1 MIKNAGENFIDHF
14 TSLINKCFKEGDIP
28 QVFNTG
34 KKTLIDK
41 NEPSLEISKKRPLTV
56 SSVMLCILHARMN
69 EICERK
75 RLYGIVQ
82 YRFRKQR
89 STADCVFIILFY

>member
-41 NEPSLEISKKRPLTV
+41 NEPSLEISKKKTLNSFKCYAVHPT
-56 SSVMLCILHARMN
+56 C
-69 EICERK
+69 
-75 RLYGIVQ
+75 
-82 YRFRKQR
+82 
-89 STADCVFIILFY
+89 